1 MKNIANFVEQ
11 LERSKA
17 PFNMWIYAGNNSY
30 SPLKAQENI
39 KATQVLQ
46 NTIEHHL
53 QVVVEM
59 NESAYLLLSEVH
71 MAVPINF
78 QDYQV
83 TALTE
88 SKAA

>member
-11 LERSKA
+11 LERSKVL
-17 PFNMWIYAGNNSY
+17 FNMWIYAGNNNY
-30 SPLKAQENI
+30 SSLESQGNNNAI
-39 KATQVLQ
+39 LILQ
-46 NTIEHHL
+46 NAIEHHL

>member
-30 SPLKAQENI
+30 SSLESKGNN
-39 KATQVLQ
+39 KATLTLQ
-46 NTIEHHL
+46 NAIEHHL

-59 NESAYLLLSEVH
+59 NESAYLLLPEVH

-78 QDYQV
+78 QNYQV

>member
-11 LERSKA
+11 LERSKV

-30 SPLKAQENI
+30 SPLESQGNN
-39 KATQVLQ
+39 KATQILQ
-46 NTIEHHL
+46 NAIEHYL

-59 NESAYLLLSEVH
+59 HESAYLLLSEVH

-78 QDYQV
+78 QGYQV

>member
-11 LERSKA
+11 LERSKV
-17 PFNMWIYAGNNSY
+17 PFSIWIYAGNNSY

-46 NTIEHHL
+46 NTIEHYL
-53 QVVVEM
+53 QIVVEM
-59 NESAYLLLSEVH
+59 NDSVFLLLPEVH

-78 QDYQV
+78 QGYQV